1 MSDRV
6 PAPPRPSAKIAG
18 AAIPGSDALLLLTIF
33 VVIVAAFYF
42 GRDVM
47 MPITL
52 AVLLSFVLAPLVG
65 LLRRAYLPRV
75 PAVLLS
81 VILALGVILA
91 LAGLIGVQIANLASN
106 LPKYQYTIEAKASLV
121 QKYTVGRLSDLLN
134 SYGHQVQLAAPP
146 AKPADTNAAPEPK
159 PVPVQVQEPPLSPVQ
174 LAREVLAPVF
184 APLADGAVVFVVAIF
199 VLLQQD
205 DLRDRLIRLFG
216 SSDLHRTTVALDDAG
231 HRLSR
236 YFLTQLAINTSFG
249 CVICAGLLVIGV
261 PSPVL
266 WGIMG
271 ALLRFVPYVGSWLS
285 GLLPV
290 LLASSVDP
298 GWSMALW
305 TIALYCVVELMVGQV
320 VEPFIYG
327 HSTGLSPLSV
337 VVAAIFWSWL
347 WGPIGLILSTPLTLC
362 LVVLGRHV
370 PRLEFL
376 DVILGDRPA
385 LTPIES
391 FYQRM
396 LADDA
401 DAALEQAEQLLR
413 DRSLSSYYDEVV
425 VKGLRMALGDMER
438 GLLPPERTEAVVAT
452 VLELVAE
459 LDGYDDRDQP
469 EENSASAP
477 IAPPDRETELP
488 RHPVPGP
495 DFDPTDAPSP
505 WDAERP
511 VLCVAGR
518 GPLDAAVAAILAQ
531 LLGKHGIGAE
541 AVAHATMSR
550 SRIAALDPD
559 RIAMVCL
566 CYVEVSGNPA
576 HLRYL
581 MRRLHQH
588 LPGAGALVGLW
599 PADEA
604 MLDGER
610 LRVAVGADHTADC
623 LATAV
628 NICLA
633 AAESRVLRVTAEA
646 PTLRK
651 PVPHPP
657 AERRGRPEDDLPP
670 GKASDHMQVA
680 SAAYSVP
687 GPGIP

>member
-6 PAPPRPSAKIAG
+6 PAPPRLAAKVASAS
-18 AAIPGSDALLLLTIF
+18 IPGGDALLLLAVF

-42 GRDVM
+42 AREVM

-52 AVLLSFVLAPLVG
+52 AVLLSFVLAPLVN
-65 LLRRAYLPRV
+65 LLRRGHLPRV
-75 PAVLLS
+75 AAVLLS

-91 LAGLIGVQIANLASN
+91 LAGLIGVQIANLAGD
-106 LPKYQYTIEAKASLV
+106 LPKYQYTIETKASVL

-134 SYGHQVQLAAPP
+134 SYGHQVQLAVPP
-146 AKPADTNAAPEPK
+146 RPAEPHAAAEPK
-159 PVPVQVQEPPLSPVQ
+159 PVPVQVQEPPLSPLQ

-184 APLADGAVVFVVAIF
+184 SPLADTAVVFVVAIF

-216 SSDLHRTTVALDDAG
+216 SSDLHRTTLALDDAG
-231 HRLSR
+231 RRLSR
-236 YFLTQLAINTSFG
+236 YFLTQLAINASFG

-290 LLASSVDP
+290 ILASSVDP

-305 TIALYCVVELMVGQV
+305 TIALYGVVELTVGQV

-327 HSTGLSPLSV
+327 HSTGLSPFSV

-385 LTPIES
+385 LTPVES
-391 FYQRM
+391 FYQRI

-425 VKGLRMALGDMER
+425 LKGLRMAMVDIDR
-438 GLLPPERTEAVVAT
+438 GLLSAGRAEEVVAT
-452 VLELVAE
+452 TLELVAE
-459 LDGYDDRDQP
+459 LDGHDDHDHTDRNDGD
-469 EENSASAP
+469 AP
-477 IAPPDRETELP
+477 VALPDREARLP
-488 RHPVPGP
+488 RRPAPGP
-495 DFDPTDAPSP
+495 DFEPDGAPSP
-505 WDAERP
+505 WDTPSP

-518 GPLDAAVAAILAQ
+518 GPLDMVAATILAQ
-531 LLGKHGIGAE
+531 LLGKHGLGAL
-541 AVAHATMSR
+541 AVPHAAVSR
-550 SRIAALDPD
+550 SRMAELDPNA
-559 RIAMVCL
+559 IAIVCL

-581 MRRLHQH
+581 MRRLRQQ
-588 LPGAGALVGLW
+588 LPGAARLVGLW
-599 PADEA
+599 PAGEA
-604 MLDGER
+604 MLHDDR
-610 LRVAVGADHTADC
+610 LREAIAADHTSDSLTAAVSTC
-623 LATAV
+623 LQ
-628 NICLA
+628 
-633 AAESRVLRVTAEA
+633 AAEDRLLHAKAEYLDA
-646 PTLRK
+646 
-651 PVPHPP
+651 
-657 AERRGRPEDDLPP
+657 
-670 GKASDHMQVA
+670 
-680 SAAYSVP
+680 
-687 GPGIP
+687 